1 MKIATFLLATA
12 SLPSLTRCFL
22 PLWPPGPEADARAV
36 CSSLSSVHGNK
47 VEWTKSSPQQQQQQH
62 PHLHLLQKQQ
72 STAYVSATRDYWNV
86 INASKKPVCVF
97 FPSSAE
103 DVSSAVRALMTYPA
117 ARFALRSGGHNSNP
131 GFSSVEG
138 GVLIAFAPGLCS
150 VEIADDEGSVLV
162 GAGCKWDQVY
172 SRLQPLGRTVV
183 GGRMGDVGVTGFILG
198 GGLSYLSGQYG
209 LGCDNVLAFEC
220 VLANG
225 TIVMASPYKHPD
237 LFFALRGGGNQFA
250 IVTRMLLRTF
260 VVGDGGLVWG
270 GVRIYAGNQRAA
282 LFAAI
287 ANFTAS
293 NRDNKAAIIPTF
305 TIIDAFGLVQHFPIG
320 VLFFFYDGRR
330 APPGVFDAF
339 DAIPTIF
346 SNTVTRPYLALT
358 RQLLGGNFYKNLRV
372 RLRVNAFP
380 NMPVPA
386 MSSFLARHWDHVVST
401 TSAAAADDRM
411 DLRVFSFVL
420 QPIPRA
426 LAVASMAAMP
436 MPNALGLDP
445 DHGDRIWVQYDLAW
459 ANPACDRFC
468 ALRLKK
474 IVDGAKEVHRWGFAG
489 IPPTNY
495 RSGNLEYLSYN
506 PLFMNEAMDD
516 QPVLQSYGDETHRA
530 LKAFQRKYDP
540 AGLLSTRQGGFTLGW

>member
-1 MKIATFLLATA
+1 MKKIVTSLLTTSLLPFLT
-12 SLPSLTRCFL
+12 TCFL
-22 PLWPPGPEADARAV
+22 PPSRPPGPEADAEAV
-36 CSSLSSVHGNK
+36 CWSLSSVHGNDK
-47 VEWTKSSPQQQQQQH
+47 VEWTTKS
-62 PHLHLLQKQQ
+62 QQ
-72 STAYVSATRDYWNV
+72 STAYVSATSDYWNV
-86 INASKKPVCVF
+86 INAGKRPVCVF
-97 FPSSAE
+97 FPSSAA
-103 DVSSAVRALMTYPA
+103 DVSSAVRALMAYPA

-131 GFSSVEG
+131 GFSSVDG
-138 GVLIAFAPGLCS
+138 GVLIAFAPGLCAVDLAS
-150 VEIADDEGSVLV
+150 DAGSVLV

-225 TIVMASPYKHPD
+225 TIVMASQVKHPD
-237 LFFALRGGGNQFA
+237 LYFALRGGGNQFA

-260 VVGDGGLVWG
+260 VVGDRGLVWG
-270 GVRIYAGNQRAA
+270 GVRIYAGNQPAA

-287 ANFTAS
+287 SNFTAS
-293 NRDNKAAIIPTF
+293 NRDNKAAMIPTF
-305 TIIDAFGLVQHFPIG
+305 TLVDAFGLIQHFPLG
-320 VLFFFYDGRR
+320 VFFFFYDGRE

-339 DAIPTIF
+339 NAIPAIF
-346 SNTVTRPYLALT
+346 SDTVTRPYLALT
-358 RQLLGGNFYKNLRV
+358 RQLLGGDFYKNLRV

-380 NMPVPA
+380 NMPGPA
-386 MSSFLARHWDHVVST
+386 MESFLARHWDHVVST

-411 DLRVFSFVL
+411 DLRVFSVVL

-426 LAVASMAAMP
+426 LAVASRAASP
-436 MPNALGLDP
+436 IPNPLGLDP
-445 DHGDRIWVQYDLAW
+445 NHGDRIWVQYDLAW

-468 ALRLKK
+468 AVRLKE
-474 IVDGAKEVHRWGFAG
+474 IVDGAKEIHRRGYAG

-516 QPVLQSYGDETHRA
+516 QPVLQSYGHETHMA
-530 LKAFQRKYDP
+530 LKVFQQRYDP
-540 AGLLSTRQGGFTLGW
+540 TGLLSTRQGGFKIGW